1 MLEMVVAGFSMAL
14 MSAIYN
20 IGSVILQGSI
30 NALGNLYITAQVG
43 ARRLAELFH
52 TPGLALGTSVAT
64 YTSQNMGGG
73 NRNRIKKG
81 VWSAFF
87 LFAVWWIFSMV
98 FVTFFVEDA
107 VRLVTGS
114 SNADIIYNYCIIS
127 QNQFSVDSYD
137 GSDYYFEKYAAGNES
152 FDDAACVQQ
161 SGIDRKGNFCYL
173 GRAGIWVFCSVPLRT
188 GHMGGL
194 LYFCFDLRIFV
205 QEGIEIEA

>member
-73 NRNRIKKG
+73 NRNRIKK
-81 VWSAFF
+81 W
-87 LFAVWWIFSMV
+87 SMV
-98 FVTFFVEDA
+98 SILSFCGLVDFFPWF
-107 VRLVTGS
+107 L
-114 SNADIIYNYCIIS
+114 
-127 QNQFSVDSYD
+127 
-137 GSDYYFEKYAAGNES
+137 
-152 FDDAACVQQ
+152 
-161 SGIDRKGNFCYL
+161 
-173 GRAGIWVFCSVPLRT
+173 
-188 GHMGGL
+188 
-194 LYFCFDLRIFV
+194 
-205 QEGIEIEA
+205 